1 MDYINLGRTGLKV
14 SRICLGCM
22 SYGVPPAGPL
32 RPGSNLWSLNEEQSQ
47 PFFRQALDLGINFFD
62 TANVYSC
69 GDSERI
75 LGRFLKAN
83 APPRRHRDRHQAQR
97 RHARWPQR
105 RRPLAQGDILRTRRI
120 PAPPR
125 HRLRRPLPGP
135 SLGPHHPHRGD
146 ARRAQRPG
154 ARGQGALPRRIV
166 HVGLAVLQG
175 ALSRRPPRLVALRH
189 HAAPLQPALPRGG
202 ARDASALSRP
212 GHRRACPGA
221 RWRAASWRVRGM
233 RRRPSAPRPTATPS
247 RSTPNRW
254 RPTIALSTASASWPP
269 RAEFRVRSL
278 PWPGCSPGPQSPRP
292 SSAQP
297 SRIISQDA
305 VAAVALKLSPD
316 EIASLE
322 GPYTPHPVLGLS

>member
-83 APPRRHRDRHQAQR
+83 ARREDTVIATKLNGVMRDGPNGGGLSRKEIFFE
-97 RHARWPQR
+97 
-105 RRPLAQGDILRTRRI
+105 LDES
-120 PAPPR
+120 
-125 HRLRRPLPGP
+125 LRR
-135 SLGPHHPHRGD
+135 LGTDYVDLYQVHRSDPHHAHRGD
-146 ARRAQRPG
+146 ARRPQRPG

-175 ALSRRPPRLVALRH
+175 ALSRRPARMVALRH

-202 ARDASALSRP
+202 ARDASALSRS
-212 GHRRACPGA
+212 GHRRFALESAGA
-221 RWRAASWRVRGM
+221 RQAGASVGCGGDQALRD
-233 RRRPSAPRPTATPS
+233 RRLRQVALLQNAGGRPSRGGS
-247 RSTPNRW
+247 
-254 RPTIALSTASASWPP
+254 ASASWQP

-297 SRIISQDA
+297 SRTTSTTP
-305 VAAVALKLSPD
+305 SPP
-316 EIASLE
+316 SR
-322 GPYTPHPVLGLS
+322 